1 LRDEAVAQTTEPE
14 ITVLNMRTLVAF
26 TAVAAAASSPALAQ
40 QPGAASTPAGV
51 VATTNN
57 PNLAVATVKLENGIR
72 ASKIIGV
79 AVVLDSGEKV
89 GSIDDLVMTE
99 GDKVTVAVVTM
110 GGVLGVGGK
119 LVAIPYPQ
127 LKLDADRVLI
137 PGLTKDAL
145 TAMPSFVY

>member
-1 LRDEAVAQTTEPE
+1 
-14 ITVLNMRTLVAF
+14 MRTLVAF
-26 TAVAAAASSPALAQ
+26 TALAAVVSSPALAQ
-40 QPGAASTPAGV
+40 RAGAASAPSGV

-57 PNLAVATVKLENGIR
+57 PNLAVATVKLENGTR

-119 LVAIPYPQ
+119 LVAIPYSQ